1 MKKAQ
6 KVCQVCGKSF
16 YGSQDRFYCPTCAKE
31 KKMDAVIKTRIC
43 QDCGTEFSGGPRAKR
58 CPSCAEK
65 ARYETNKRHRVKGT
79 NRPMG
84 SIDKCQWCGQEYTVA
99 SGRQKYCSEKC
110 QRLAVLAWQRDHKK
124 GYNKSSGQEAK
135 KQHRRDDAKRICIY
149 CGQAFSSKTSTNLC
163 SDYCR
168 SEHKKILQC
177 VADINRGRNR
187 DLQKYLKKQEEFR
200 EMKRKEANAI
210 R

>member
-1 MKKAQ
+1 
-6 KVCQVCGKSF
+6 
-16 YGSQDRFYCPTCAKE
+16 
-31 KKMDAVIKTRIC
+31 MDAVIKTRIC
-43 QDCGTEFSGGPRAKR
+43 QDCGAEFSGGPRAKR

-65 ARYETNKRHRVKGT
+65 ARHETNKRHRAKGT
-79 NRPMG
+79 NRPIG

-99 SGRQKYCSEKC
+99 SSRQKYCSEKC

-187 DLQKYLKKQEEFR
+187 DLQKYLKKTR
-200 EMKRKEANAI
+200 GI
-210 R
+210 